1 MLHEFFYTFL
11 LITCLSFVVMYYLY
25 TLPPVSPACWKP
37 DSGLTLEEATEIFIA
52 YRREVRL
59 WRKLQLEKEDV
70 KLEEDC
76 ITSDDKDVVS
86 IEESEEKREYVEEE
100 IRQLEDD
107 LVLDETT
114 NLTFFEDVD
123 IQPENLQQQSLSG
136 NYFHNKEN
144 DRQEIDRVLDDIY
157 ALFNIIKLKM
167 IWKQYHQYLKFM
179 RLLPNKKKEKD
190 DVFFLSYKPP

>member
-1 MLHEFFYTFL
+1 MLHEFLCTLL
-11 LITCLSFVVMYYLY
+11 LITCLSFVIMYYLD
-25 TLPPVSPACWKP
+25 TLPPISPACWTP
-37 DSGLTLEEATEIFIA
+37 DSGFTLEEATEIFIA

-59 WRKLQLEKEDV
+59 WQKLQLEKEDV

-76 ITSDDKDVVS
+76 ITSYDKDVVS
-86 IEESEEKREYVEEE
+86 IEESEVKREYVEEE

-123 IQPENLQQQSLSG
+123 IQPENLQQQSLPG

-144 DRQEIDRVLDDIY
+144 DKQEIDRVLDDIY
-157 ALFNIIKLKM
+157 AMFNIIKLKM
-167 IWKQYHQYLKFM
+167 IWK
-179 RLLPNKKKEKD
+179 
-190 DVFFLSYKPP
+190 